1 LKAIYVLIIQV
12 EKTISLKIGSLGEVV
27 FNKGLYAYVGSAQS
41 NFYHRINRHLRK
53 EKKIFWHIDYLLNDK
68 KARISIIFYSQGI
81 KTEECYLARLVSK
94 KGSSIPRFGSSDCKS
109 KSHLFLIRDYRF
121 IEKNMKELIE
131 KHNTF

>member
-1 LKAIYVLIIQV
+1 MKAIYVLIIQV

-41 NFYHRINRHLRK
+41 NFYYRINRHLRK

-68 KARISIIFYSQGI
+68 KARISKIFYSQGI
-81 KTEECYLARLVSK
+81 KTEECYLVRLVSE
-94 KGSSIPRFGSSDCKS
+94 KGRSIPRFGSSDCKC